1 MHALPEG
8 RDSESWC
15 PRHVRAWLRLCTA
28 LGCRTLSSPSA
39 ITTATIIAR
48 IVANR
53 AQYEARNARK
63 NKSEAAY
70 YKAKQHVNEV

>member
-1 MHALPEG
+1 
-8 RDSESWC
+8 
-15 PRHVRAWLRLCTA
+15 
-28 LGCRTLSSPSA
+28 
-39 ITTATIIAR
+39 
-48 IVANR
+48 VANR